1 MNAFAFRSSRILSAF
16 AVIAAAGVLCVSSG
30 CGSKNKAASAQT
42 PPPQTL
48 SEPVRPGESSPSSP
62 SASPT
67 IPVGTTGETYS
78 AGKVES
84 RELPVFVEPAAPPM
98 PRAPVV
104 SSAPVKYSEPASSVS
119 GGSRVHT
126 MSKGETLYAISRTYK
141 VPVKDILA
149 ANNFKDPNKLSVGTK
164 VYIP

>member
-1 MNAFAFRSSRILSAF
+1 MNAFAFRSSRIFSAC

-30 CGSKNKAASAQT
+30 CGSKNKAAAAQT

-48 SEPVRPGESSPSSP
+48 SEPVRPGETSP

-78 AGKVES
+78 AS
-84 RELPVFVEPAAPPM
+84 RELPAFVEPAAPPM

-104 SSAPVKYSEPASSVS
+104 SSAPVYVEPAPSVS

>member
-1 MNAFAFRSSRILSAF
+1 MNAFAFRSSRIFSAF
-16 AVIAAAGVLCVSSG
+16 AIIAAASVLIVSSG

-48 SEPVRPGESSPSSP
+48 SEPVRPGETSP
-62 SASPT
+62 SASPS
-67 IPVGTTGETYS
+67 IPVASSGETYTVNK
-78 AGKVES
+78 GES
-84 RELPVFVEPAAPPM
+84 RELPTFVEPAAPPM

-104 SSAPVKYSEPASSVS
+104 SSAPVKYSEPAPSVS